1 MKTHFKIAGIAA
13 VLAAVSALPSAALA
27 EPVSGSGTGARCF
40 IELTRGV
47 YTWYDE
53 GSTLTVTDAQGNKTT
68 YTCKNGTWVKT
79 ASLTTSSTLVF
90 APVSSY
96 TRVS

>member
-1 MKTHFKIAGIAA
+1 M
-13 VLAAVSALPSAALA
+13 
-27 EPVSGSGTGARCF
+27 
-40 IELTRGV
+40 
-47 YTWYDE
+47 
-53 GSTLTVTDAQGNKTT
+53 TDAQGNKTT